1 MMILKCGF
9 PLLFH
14 QIKILFFRRVLKRIM
29 NDKEMK
35 TLTTKPNRLW
45 VATKDSQV
53 CGLITILKVSDQN
66 FEFQRLFV
74 KPEFRRLGVAT
85 KLIETVIS
93 ESKKM
98 KGKFLLLRTTNVRK
112 NAAKLYNK
120 LGFEKVKSYRTKI
133 GFIQFL
139 PTIITGIVSDDYV
152 LMLDK

>member
-29 NDKEMK
+29 NDKQMK
-35 TLTTKPNRLW
+35 SLTTKPNRLW
-45 VATKDSQV
+45 VATKESQV
-53 CGLITILKVSDQN
+53 CGLITILKESDQN

-93 ESKKM
+93 ESKKL
-98 KGKFLLLRTTNVRK
+98 KGKFLLLRTTNVRT

-152 LMLDK
+152 LILDK